1 MSNEECPNCSG
12 HNFLNCI
19 RSQFVEKLAK
29 LVDDT
34 IEEVKAHNLENE
46 TPEVAS
52 RKESYPLEL
61 SDHLLWLAASI
72 YTGEGAQGSEAI
84 YELAQA
90 LEELG
95 SEPDEDEDPTEEIP
109 GPRLVSS
116 NDVN

>member
-19 RSQFVEKLAK
+19 RAQFVDKLAK
-29 LVDDT
+29 LVNDT
-34 IEEVKAHNLENE
+34 IEEINANKLEE
-46 TPEVAS
+46 TPEVTG

-61 SDHLLWLAASI
+61 ADHLLWLAASI

-84 YELAQA
+84 YELAKA